1 MPPSTPAATT
11 QTYPQSTPTTP
22 GEAMMAELRWVHD
35 AIRRDLATV
44 RDLSVAVRDGAP
56 PAVVTDAISGLQT
69 NGPLWKL
76 RVNCL
81 HYCRF
86 VHSHHHGE
94 DVILFPELR
103 RTNPALALVVDK
115 LEADHRVVSDY
126 LDEIE
131 AAVRTLGRDDAASTR
146 ERIVTGLD
154 GLAEHLLAH
163 LAFEEKEIAPTILTW
178 ESWPVTHRQDRQDRR
193 DGQRT

>member
-11 QTYPQSTPTTP
+11 QTHPQPTTP

-35 AIRRDLATV
+35 AIRRDLAIV

-56 PAVVTDAISGLQT
+56 AAVVTDAISGLQT

-76 RVNCL
+76 RVSCL

-103 RTNPALALVVDK
+103 RTNPALAPVVDK

-131 AAVRTLGRDDAASTR
+131 AAVRTLGRDDAPATR
-146 ERIVTGLD
+146 ERIVTSLD

-163 LAFEEKEIAPTILTW
+163 LAFEEREIAPTILTW
-178 ESWPVTHRQDRQDRR
+178 ERWPVTDWQDRQER
-193 DGQRT
+193 

>member
-1 MPPSTPAATT
+1 MPPHAPADTTSPHAQPTT
-11 QTYPQSTPTTP
+11 Q

-35 AIRRDLATV
+35 AIRRDLETV
-44 RDLSVAVRDGAP
+44 RALSVAVRDGAP

-76 RVNCL
+76 RVTCL

-94 DVILFPELR
+94 DFLLFPELR
-103 RTNPALALVVDK
+103 RTNPAMAPVVDK

-131 AAVRTLGRDDAASTR
+131 AAVQTLGEEDSHPTR

-163 LAFEEKEIAPTILTW
+163 LAFEEREIAPTVLTW
-178 ESWPVTHRQDRQDRR
+178 ESWPGAEWRR
-193 DGQRT
+193 DH